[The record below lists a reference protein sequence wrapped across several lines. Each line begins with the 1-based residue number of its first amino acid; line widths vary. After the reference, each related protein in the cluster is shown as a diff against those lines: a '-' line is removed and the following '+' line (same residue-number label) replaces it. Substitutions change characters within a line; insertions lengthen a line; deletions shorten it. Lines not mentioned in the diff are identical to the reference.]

1 MEKQFYMCEHDWFYL
16 GGHNEWWVCRKCGR
30 DVRSRDRGA
39 AMNNHIWAVC
49 SEDGGAVIAIFNDR
63 DKAIAH
69 IKEHDEDEWWYLAFY
84 NGDTGRY
91 MGKQDRSSGLW

>member
-1 MEKQFYMCEHDWFYL
+1 VW
-16 GGHNEWWVCRKCGR
+16 
-30 DVRSRDRGA
+30 SAGA
-39 AMNNHIWAVC
+39 PMNNQIWAVC